1 MRLSRRAVS
10 LLLASAAAVSL
21 AYSYPCTRFSLT
33 LSLSH
38 SRPLLTNAKARRGG
52 KFQTGHKLVSLVWIR
67 SAPPVLSS
75 GNLKI
80 SPLCLLDRSLK
91 KGQRRLLLL
100 QEHYELTIGAEPRS
114 QMSERRRRP
123 RPSLSG
129 LLTPKICKQ
138 APSKF
143 WSAPPAEPT
152 AGGTHACDRVG
163 PTRRQ
168 TDVTYTSFF
177 FLKEEDTRKQRLRL
191 TLGNAQTYFKN

>member
-10 LLLASAAAVSL
+10 LSL

-52 KFQTGHKLVSLVWIR
+52 KFQTGHKLVSLVWIS

-80 SPLCLLDRSLK
+80 SPLCLLDRSL

-138 APSKF
+138 APRKF

-152 AGGTHACDRVG
+152 AGGTRASVWAPRDARL
-163 PTRRQ
+163 
-168 TDVTYTSFF
+168 TSRIHLF
-177 FLKEEDTRKQRLRL
+177 FLKKKKTRQR
-191 TLGNAQTYFKN
+191 NV